1 MHTNFRVVY
10 LFQLKIHDAHTF
22 IDKSMNDDTQQ
33 SLDFNANLCEQ
44 LPMMLTWF
52 SFYLCVFFFSFANR
66 ISLSRHFVCIF
77 TCFMNQKK
85 NLLDAITSICLQRF
99 GHVRKRNTIF
109 VVCFRLFYLECV
121 LKFWLGTHLA
131 SFFPRSIRHQFHNT
145 KTHIPDVTCQNGK
158 NKTKPKR
165 RKKFWC
171 TQHLIFNIRKLIGNL
186 GNVRS
191 LRLKC
196 LFSFFRLL
204 I

>member
-33 SLDFNANLCEQ
+33 SLDFNANLSEL

-52 SFYLCVFFFSFANR
+52 SFYLCVFF
-66 ISLSRHFVCIF
+66 SLLQVEFLFRVTLSAFLRVSW
-77 TCFMNQKK
+77 TRKK

-99 GHVRKRNTIF
+99 GHVRKKNTIF

-158 NKTKPKR
+158 KQNKTKA
-165 RKKFWC
+165 KKKILMHTALDIQYSKANWEF
-171 TQHLIFNIRKLIGNL
+171 G
-186 GNVRS
+186 
-191 LRLKC
+191 
-196 LFSFFRLL
+196 
-204 I
+204 